1 MTGKFRRT
9 QLHIAAR
16 KQAVTAELVASAV
29 KEGTINT
36 KDNHGFTPLYHAA
49 MFNDTAAIELL
60 LASGADIEMADLG
73 GLTPL
78 HIACEKGRPAAA
90 VCLLKA
96 GANHDA
102 KDSINRT
109 PLDWAV
115 AKGHTEVQTAVEM
128 HLEASRGRLSSHPLS
143 GTQAGG
149 DRR

>member
-1 MTGKFRRT
+1 
-9 QLHIAAR
+9 
-16 KQAVTAELVASAV
+16 
-29 KEGTINT
+29 
-36 KDNHGFTPLYHAA
+36 